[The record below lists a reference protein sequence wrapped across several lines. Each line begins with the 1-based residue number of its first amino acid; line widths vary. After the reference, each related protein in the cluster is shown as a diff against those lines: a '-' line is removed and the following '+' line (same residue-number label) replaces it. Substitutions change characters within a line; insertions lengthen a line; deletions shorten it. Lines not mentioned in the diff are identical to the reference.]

1 MGQQT
6 VDRIGNTPLLR
17 LARIASD
24 LPGVEILGKAE
35 WLNPGGSIKD
45 RAAANIVAQARASGK
60 LTSGKILLDS
70 TSGNTGIAYAMIG
83 AAQGFP
89 VTLCMPENVS
99 VERKRILHA
108 YGANIIYTDPADGSD
123 GAIRMAR
130 ELAAKHP
137 DLYYYADQYSND
149 ANWQAHYHG
158 TANEIWQQTE
168 GRITHFVAML
178 GTSGTFVGTTRRLKE
193 LNPRIRCIS
202 LQPDS
207 AFHGIEGT
215 KHMASA
221 IVPKIYDPSL
231 ADADLGISTE
241 DAYAMAK
248 RMAREE
254 GLLVGISAAA
264 AVVGCLHLARQVKKH
279 EHAVFVTIFPDS
291 GDKYL
296 SERFWQEGY
305 LPQSHR
311 DTEKPFY
318 SDLLGDS
325 VVNDLM
331 LKIGKTEFDEIRRHG
346 EETYPHECCG
356 VLLGQMEGDERSR
369 DIDRPLRQHAHGF
382 AAESLPHR
390 SRRTDPHPARRTGAG
405 RGHRRV
411 LSLAS

>member
-1 MGQQT
+1 MQPLPPSLAEVSGSAPHANGGDESSKSVLGQRT

-24 LPGVEILGKAE
+24 LPGIEILGKAE
-35 WLNPGGSIKD
+35 WLNPGGSVKD
-45 RAAANIVAQARASGK
+45 RAAANILGQARASGK

-70 TSGNTGIAYAMIG
+70 TSGNTGIAYAMLG

-89 VTLCMPENVS
+89 VTLCMPDNVS

-108 YGANIIYTDPADGSD
+108 YGANILYTDADAGSD
-123 GAIRMAR
+123 GAIRVAR

-207 AFHGIEGT
+207 AFHGIEGA

-221 IVPKIYDPSL
+221 IVPKIYDPTL

-248 RMAREE
+248 RLAREE

-264 AVVGCLHLARQVKKH
+264 AVAGCLQLARQLKNN
-279 EHAVFVTIFPDS
+279 EHAVFVTILCDS

-296 SERFWQEGY
+296 SERFWQE
-305 LPQSHR
+305 
-311 DTEKPFY
+311 D
-318 SDLLGDS
+318 
-325 VVNDLM
+325 
-331 LKIGKTEFDEIRRHG
+331 
-346 EETYPHECCG
+346 
-356 VLLGQMEGDERSR
+356 
-369 DIDRPLRQHAHGF
+369 
-382 AAESLPHR
+382 
-390 SRRTDPHPARRTGAG
+390 
-405 RGHRRV
+405 
-411 LSLAS
+411 